1 MRIVILALWGSLVLA
16 PSASRAGDATPSYT
30 NDDLDRIA
38 PRRGE
43 TGVTSVPASRAMPAT
58 VETTRERAAGGAH
71 GEAYWRQEADKLH
84 DRLMPLRQRADAL
97 RLRIERASR
106 EKPTRPS
113 GKAGGKPSGKPGAGR
128 SQRPAPD
135 TVGPLREQFAAV
147 EKEIREREDRLEDRA
162 RREGALP
169 GWLR

>member
-1 MRIVILALWGSLVLA
+1 MRIVIFALWGSLVLV

-43 TGVTSVPASRAMPAT
+43 TGVTSVPASKAIPAAKGT
-58 VETTRERAAGGAH
+58 AREGETGDAH
-71 GEAYWRQEADKLH
+71 GEAYWRREADKLH
-84 DRLMPLRQRADAL
+84 DRLLPLRQRAEAL
-97 RLRIERASR
+97 RLRIEHASR
-106 EKPTRPS
+106 AKPTRPS
-113 GKAGGKPSGKPGAGR
+113 GKASGKPRASR
-128 SQRPAPD
+128 SQPPASD
-135 TVGPLREQFAAV
+135 TVGLLREQLAAL

-162 RREGALP
+162 RKEGALP